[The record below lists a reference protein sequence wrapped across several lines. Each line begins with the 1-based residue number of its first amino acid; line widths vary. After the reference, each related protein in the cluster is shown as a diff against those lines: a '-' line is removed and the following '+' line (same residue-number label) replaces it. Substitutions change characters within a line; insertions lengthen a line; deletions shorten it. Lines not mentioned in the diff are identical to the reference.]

1 MVRALDRRNGVALLF
16 VEQHARRALETCD
29 RGYVLVDGQVVMEGP
44 GKELLESEDLKRA
57 FLSWR

>member
-1 MVRALDRRNGVALLF
+1 MVG
-16 VEQHARRALETCD
+16 QHARRALEACD

-57 FLSWR
+57 FLGWR